1 MARDILIGDEIT
13 LTATILKILPD
24 GSRALAFRPTSFP
37 TPSTRQEKA
46 KPGMKVELIG
56 YATRVDDEDGKVTVK
71 IGDLVM
77 VDQDSITNWKRERTV
92 LMDRAD

>member
-1 MARDILIGDEIT
+1 
-13 LTATILKILPD
+13 
-24 GSRALAFRPTSFP
+24 
-37 TPSTRQEKA
+37 
-46 KPGMKVELIG
+46 MKVELIG

-77 VDQDSITNWKRERTV
+77 VDQDSITTWKRERTV

>member
-24 GSRALAFRPTSFP
+24 GLASVSIPTYNFP
-37 TPSTRQEKA
+37 YSIDAPKKA
-46 KPGMKVELIG
+46 KPGIKVELIG

-71 IGDLVM
+71 IGDLVT

-92 LMDRAD
+92 LRDRAD